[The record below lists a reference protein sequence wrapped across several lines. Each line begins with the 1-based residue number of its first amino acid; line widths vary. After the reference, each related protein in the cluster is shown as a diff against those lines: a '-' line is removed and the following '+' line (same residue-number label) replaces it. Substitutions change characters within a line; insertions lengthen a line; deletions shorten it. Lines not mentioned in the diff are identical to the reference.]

1 MKQRPLSHI
10 GAMCNLEYICSIIAI
25 AGIVSILTGVY
36 DVTHQQKSMFA
47 VVTENEMNCPDIRVR
62 HFVSGDLKTGV
73 QRVDTC
79 SKHLNVKIK

>member
-1 MKQRPLSHI
+1 MKPI
-10 GAMCNLEYICSIIAI
+10 GAMGSLEYICSIIAI
-25 AGIVSILTGVY
+25 AGIVSLLTGVY

-47 VVTENEMNCPDIRVR
+47 VVNENEMNCPDIRVR
-62 HFVSGDLKTGV
+62 HFVNGDLKTGV

>member
-1 MKQRPLSHI
+1 MQSI
-10 GAMCNLEYICSIIAI
+10 GAMSSLEYICSIIAI
-25 AGIVSILTGVY
+25 AGIFSILTGVY

-47 VVTENEMNCPDIRVR
+47 VVNENENEMNCPNIRVR

-79 SKHLNVKIK
+79 SRHVNVKIK

>member
-1 MKQRPLSHI
+1 MDVKPI
-10 GAMCNLEYICSIIAI
+10 GAMGNLEYICSIIAI
-25 AGIVSILTGVY
+25 AGIVSLLTGVY

-47 VVTENEMNCPDIRVR
+47 VVNENEMNCPDIRVR

-79 SKHLNVKIK
+79 SQHLNLKIK

>member
-1 MKQRPLSHI
+1 MTRPI
-10 GAMCNLEYICSIIAI
+10 GSIGSLEYICTIISI
-25 AGIVSILTGVY
+25 AGIVSLFTGVY

-47 VVTENEMNCPDIRVR
+47 VVNENEMNCPDIRVR

-79 SKHLNVKIK
+79 SHHVNVKIK

>member
-1 MKQRPLSHI
+1 MDVKPV
-10 GAMCNLEYICSIIAI
+10 GAMGNLEYICSIIAI
-25 AGIVSILTGVY
+25 AGIVSLFTGVY

-47 VVTENEMNCPDIRVR
+47 VVNENEMNCPDIRVR

-79 SKHLNVKIK
+79 SRHVNIKIK